1 MRSAF
6 PYNGQRVNRSFT
18 ISYLPLPTS
27 RPPITPPVR
36 DDIGTI
42 RRANLLLRLL
52 ATAGKR
58 GLALTEISARSA
70 LPHPTVHR
78 LLKQLNNEG
87 LISQHEESRRYLLG
101 PVAYELGLAAA
112 EIFDLRHVCRPVLEK
127 LSGETEDTSYFVM
140 RSGFD
145 AVCIDRI
152 EGSFPIRTITLEIGS
167 RRPLGVGA
175 GGLAILAACSD
186 EEHERI
192 LQATAPRL
200 PDFGKLDVQQ
210 QREAIAGT
218 RSAGYALV
226 KNRVTLGVTALG
238 MPFHDSMRR
247 PIGAISVG
255 AIDSRMGAQRRRQI
269 AQLLKEQIVRIEK
282 AIRDLSPAFI
292 ER

>member
-1 MRSAF
+1 MDINKIIVRFAAAARGS
-6 PYNGQRVNRSFT
+6 
-18 ISYLPLPTS
+18 PLMPS
-27 RPPITPPVR
+27 NR

-58 GLALTEISARSA
+58 GLALTEISLRSA

-87 LISQHEESRRYLLG
+87 LIFQHEESRRYLLG

-112 EIFDLRHVCRPVLEK
+112 EIFDLRHVCRPILERVSK
-127 LSGETEDTSYFVM
+127 ETEDTSYFVM

-145 AVCIDRI
+145 AVCIDRV
-152 EGSFPIRTITLEIGS
+152 EGTFPIRTITLEIGS

-175 GGLAILAACSD
+175 GGLAILAACTD
-186 EEHERI
+186 EECERV
-192 LQATAPRL
+192 LRATAARL
-200 PDFGKLDVQQ
+200 PDFGKLDAEQQ
-210 QREAIAGT
+210 KEAIART
-218 RSAGYALV
+218 REAGYSLV

-238 MPFHDSMRR
+238 LPFHDSMHR

-255 AIDSRMGAQRRRQI
+255 AIDSRMRDQRRRQI
-269 AQLLKEQIVRIEK
+269 AQLLKEQVTQIEK
-282 AIRDLSPAFI
+282 MMRDLNPVFV

>member
-1 MRSAF
+1 MAA
-6 PYNGQRVNRSFT
+6 N
-18 ISYLPLPTS
+18 
-27 RPPITPPVR
+27 R

-78 LLKQLNNEG
+78 LLKQLSQEG
-87 LISQHEESRRYLLG
+87 LIFQNEESRRYLLG

-112 EIFDLRHVCRPVLEK
+112 EIFDLRHICRPLLEK
-127 LSGETEDTSYFVM
+127 LSAETEDTSYFVM

-145 AVCIDRI
+145 AVCIDRV
-152 EGSFPIRTITLEIGS
+152 EGSYPIRTITLEIGS

-175 GGLAILAACSD
+175 GGLAILAACGED
-186 EEHERI
+186 ECQRI
-192 LQATAPRL
+192 LQATASRL
-200 PDFGKLDVQQ
+200 PDFGKLDVEQQ
-210 QREAIAGT
+210 MAAVRETRTNAYAI
-218 RSAGYALV
+218 V
-226 KNRVTLGVTALG
+226 KNRVTLGVTAIG

-247 PIGAISVG
+247 PIGALSVG
-255 AIDSRMGAQRRRQI
+255 AIDSRMREQRRKQI
-269 AQLLKEQIVRIEK
+269 ALLLKEQVLQIER
-282 AIRDLSPAFI
+282 AIRDQNTVFI

>member
-1 MRSAF
+1 MPS
-6 PYNGQRVNRSFT
+6 N
-18 ISYLPLPTS
+18 
-27 RPPITPPVR
+27 R
-36 DDIGTI
+36 DDVGTI

-58 GLALTEISARSA
+58 GLALTEISSRSA

-87 LISQHEESRRYLLG
+87 LIFQHEESRRYLLG

-112 EIFDLRHVCRPVLEK
+112 EIFDLRHVCRPILEK
-127 LSGETEDTSYFVM
+127 ISRETEDTSYFVM

-145 AVCIDRI
+145 AVCIDRM

-186 EEHERI
+186 DECERI

-200 PDFGKLDVQQ
+200 PDFGKLDVEQ
-210 QREAIAGT
+210 QREAVAGA
-218 RSAGYALV
+218 RKAGYALV
-226 KNRVTLGVTALG
+226 KNRVTLGVTAIG
-238 MPFHDSMRR
+238 IPFHDSMRR

-255 AIDSRMGAQRRRQI
+255 AIDTRMRGQRGRDI
-269 AQLLKEQIVRIEK
+269 AQMLREQVAEIEK
-282 AIRDLSPAFI
+282 AIRQLNPVFV

>member
-1 MRSAF
+1 MIFQKAF
-6 PYNGQRVNRSFT
+6 KTCGPFLMPS
-18 ISYLPLPTS
+18 SK
-27 RPPITPPVR
+27 

-58 GLALTEISARSA
+58 GMALTEISSRSA

-78 LLKQLNNEG
+78 LLKQLNSEG
-87 LISQHEESRRYLLG
+87 LIFQHGESRRYLLG
-101 PVAYELGLAAA
+101 PVTYELGLAAA

-127 LSGETEDTSYFVM
+127 LSEETEDTSYFVM

-152 EGSFPIRTITLEIGS
+152 EGTFPIRTITLEIGS

-186 EEHERI
+186 DECERI
-192 LQATAPRL
+192 LQATAVRL
-200 PDFGKLDVQQ
+200 PDFGKLSISQ

-218 RSAGYALV
+218 REAGYALV

-247 PIGAISVG
+247 PIGALSVG
-255 AIDSRMGAQRRRQI
+255 AIDSRMREQRRRQI
-269 AQLLKEQIVRIEK
+269 AQLLKEQISRIEK
-282 AIRDLSPAFI
+282 AIRDLNPVFV